1 MINRNWY
8 YALTALPLH
17 LTWVAATAPT
27 FVEPAIVVYAQPPL
41 DDRSSS
47 DFSVVTVRWQ
57 P

>member
-1 MINRNWY
+1 MINRNSY
-8 YALTALPLH
+8 YALIALSLH

-27 FVEPAIVVYAQPPL
+27 FVEPAIVAYTQPPL

-47 DFSVVTVRWQ
+47 DFTVVTVRWQ